1 MQSTMFRKAMAKR
14 GRNGLK
20 KRNIV
25 IIILSVCL
33 TGMAVYAAYT
43 TITLQQMKAELEEER
58 VTVFDAAWIHTDNLK
73 STTERNIQ
81 EWSKYPV
88 EIDANL
94 ALRIGDAVI
103 SDIYG
108 DRKYSS
114 ISYSVKEIVGAD
126 VFIVTRGSRPW
137 EEDIMVNEIGQTVVI
152 SKIDGHILGYYGM
165 PF

>member
-1 MQSTMFRKAMAKR
+1 M
-14 GRNGLK
+14 K

-33 TGMAVYAAYT
+33 TGMTVYAAYT

-103 SDIYG
+103 SDCSRATACSRSPSTSCG
-108 DRKYSS
+108 MRWS
-114 ISYSVKEIVGAD
+114 GA
-126 VFIVTRGSRPW
+126 VSCPA
-137 EEDIMVNEIGQTVVI
+137 
-152 SKIDGHILGYYGM
+152 
-165 PF
+165 

>member
-1 MQSTMFRKAMAKR
+1 M
-14 GRNGLK
+14 K
-20 KRNIV
+20 KKNIV

-43 TITLQQMKAELEEER
+43 TITLQQMKAELKEER
-58 VTVFDAAWIHTDNLK
+58 VTVFDAAKFYKDDLR
-73 STTERNIQ
+73 STTESDIQ
-81 EWSKYPV
+81 YLSQRAV

-103 SDIYG
+103 SGIYG

-114 ISYSVKEIVGAD
+114 IRYSVTAIEEAN
-126 VFIVTRGSRPW
+126 VFIVTRGSRPR
-137 EEDIMVNEIGQTVVI
+137 EDGIMVNEIGQTVVI

>member
-1 MQSTMFRKAMAKR
+1 MFRKAMAKR

-43 TITLQQMKAELEEER
+43 TIILQQMKAELKEER
-58 VTVFDAAWIHTDNLK
+58 VTVFDAAWIHTGSLK
-73 STTERNIQ
+73 STTESDIQ
-81 EWSKYPV
+81 YLSQRTV

-137 EEDIMVNEIGQTVVI
+137 EDDIMVNEIGQTVVI
-152 SKIDGHILGYYGM
+152 SKTDGHILGYYGM